1 MNPSPLMT
9 QSDKDIGWIETYSG
23 KQFYLDGTD
32 TDSIVI
38 EDIAHALANLC
49 RYNGHTNRFY
59 SVAEHSVLV
68 SYAVP
73 KEYALWGLMH
83 DASEAYLS
91 DIPRPFKAMIA
102 NYKTMEANVM
112 ARIAKKYGMEPTE
125 PAIVKNADSAL
136 LYPEAQHL
144 MASRGELW
152 ADIDRYYDQF
162 VIGIGYGEKSP
173 AECLWDNLP
182 QRGGVANMTK
192 HYDGEI
198 TLTPPCWTPAQAKTA
213 FLSRFIELK
222 GY

>member
-102 NYKTMEANVM
+102 NYKTMEEHRPQHA
-112 ARIAKKYGMEPTE
+112 
-125 PAIVKNADSAL
+125 SWSQQSL
-136 LYPEAQHL
+136 LHSEETVSQ
-144 MASRGELW
+144 S
-152 ADIDRYYDQF
+152 D
-162 VIGIGYGEKSP
+162 
-173 AECLWDNLP
+173 LP
-182 QRGGVANMTK
+182 PHRCV
-192 HYDGEI
+192 D
-198 TLTPPCWTPAQAKTA
+198 
-213 FLSRFIELK
+213 
-222 GY
+222 